1 MLTNKIIAHRG
12 ASNCAKENTI
22 EAYEKAIEFG
32 ADFIEFD
39 VRITKDGVLI
49 SHHDPMIANQA
60 ISQLSFAEINC
71 IAGHQG
77 FRVPTVEEVL
87 RLSRNRI
94 KLAVELKE
102 EGYEEKVMAL
112 VMEYIK
118 IDDFVILSFNVSSLR
133 WIKLNYP
140 KVKTG
145 LLLSKKKN
153 NFLIILL
160 RVFGIWVFHKLIR
173 LTPDILALHWETLKF
188 GLLKIAAKQ
197 GKPVFVWTVNDQK
210 MIGELLNDN
219 RVHGIITDKPDL
231 ARQLLA
237 NALRARYANSGQWS
251 AVSGQ
256 QT

>member
-22 EAYEKAIEFG
+22 EAYEKAIQLG
-32 ADFIEFD
+32 AEFIEFD
-39 VRITKDGVLI
+39 VRITKDEVLI

-60 ISQLSFAEINC
+60 ISQLSFEEINR
-71 IAGHQG
+71 IAGQQG

-87 RLSRNRI
+87 VLTRNKI

-112 VMEYIK
+112 VMGYIK
-118 IDDFVILSFNVSSLR
+118 IDYFVILSFNVPSLR
-133 WIKLNYP
+133 WIKYNYTE
-140 KVKTG
+140 VKTG
-145 LLLSKKKN
+145 LLLSKKNN

-160 RVFGIWVFHKLIR
+160 RVFGILVFQKLIR
-173 LTPDILALHWETLKF
+173 LTPDILALQWEMLKF

-210 MIGELLNDN
+210 TIGELLNDN
-219 RVHGIITDKPDL
+219 RVNGIITDKPDL
-231 ARQLLA
+231 ACKLSA
-237 NALRARYANSGQWS
+237 NALRARYANSGQRS